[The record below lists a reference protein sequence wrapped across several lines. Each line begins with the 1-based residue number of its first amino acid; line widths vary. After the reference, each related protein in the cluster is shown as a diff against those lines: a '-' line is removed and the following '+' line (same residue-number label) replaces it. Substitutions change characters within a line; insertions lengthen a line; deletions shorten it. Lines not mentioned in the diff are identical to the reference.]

1 VPPGHAYRLLQRPPQ
16 LLTLCRQHGWDNRTD
31 ANGICMAS
39 TDERTLMLDDESD
52 YDIRCQQLRQ
62 DNTALLGDFSR
73 WLKKAGLGAA
83 TIRTHCT
90 NLDFYL
96 NHFLLYA
103 DTLTPADGVCYVG
116 EFLGDWFIHK
126 AMWSNKTTVKANAAS
141 LKKFYAFMAEREL
154 IKPEEFASLKQ
165 QIKDKLPD
173 WLGAVERYNDP
184 DVDFEDVW
192 PI

>member
-1 VPPGHAYRLLQRPPQ
+1 
-16 LLTLCRQHGWDNRTD
+16 
-31 ANGICMAS
+31 MAS
-39 TDERTLMLDDESD
+39 THGGWLMLDEDSD
-52 YDIRCQQLRQ
+52 YEIKCQQIRKE
-62 DNTALLGDFSR
+62 NAALLGEFSR
-73 WLKKAGLGAA
+73 WLEEAGLAAA
-83 TIRTHCT
+83 TARSHRS

-103 DTLTPADGVCYVG
+103 DTLTPAEGVCYVG

-126 AMWSNKTTVKANAAS
+126 AMWSNKTTVKSNAAS

-165 QIKDKLPD
+165 QIKEELPD

-184 DVDFEDVW
+184 DVDLLEDGW

>member
-1 VPPGHAYRLLQRPPQ
+1 MA
-16 LLTLCRQHGWDNRTD
+16 D
-31 ANGICMAS
+31 ATGIGQAS
-39 TDERTLMLDDESD
+39 TDERNLMLDDESE
-52 YDIRCQQLRQ
+52 YDKRCQQIRQ
-62 DNTALLGDFSR
+62 ENAALLGEFGH

-83 TIRTHCT
+83 TIRSHCT

-103 DTLTPADGVCYVG
+103 DTLTPADGVSCVG

-126 AMWSNKTTVKANAAS
+126 AMWSNKTTVKANATS
-141 LKKFYAFMAEREL
+141 LKKFYGFMAERGL

-165 QIKDKLPD
+165 QIKDELPD

-184 DVDFEDVW
+184 DADLLEDGW

>member
-1 VPPGHAYRLLQRPPQ
+1 
-16 LLTLCRQHGWDNRTD
+16 
-31 ANGICMAS
+31 
-39 TDERTLMLDDESD
+39 MLDDDSD
-52 YDIRCQQLRQ
+52 YQIKCQQIRKE
-62 DNTALLGDFSR
+62 NAALLGEFSR
-73 WLKKAGLGAA
+73 WLEEAGLAAA
-83 TIRTHCT
+83 TARSHRS

-96 NHFLLYA
+96 NNFLLYA
-103 DTLTPADGVCYVG
+103 DTLTPAEGVCYVG

-154 IKPEEFASLKQ
+154 IKPDEFASLKQ
-165 QIKDKLPD
+165 QIKDELPD

-184 DVDFEDVW
+184 DVDLLEDGW

>member
-1 VPPGHAYRLLQRPPQ
+1 LQAVAT
-16 LLTLCRQHGWDNRTD
+16 LTSAAD
-31 ANGICMAS
+31 AMPAIWAES
-39 TDERTLMLDDESD
+39 RADEHSLMLDEDSE
-52 YDIRCQQLRQ
+52 YEIRCQQIRQ
-62 DNTALLGDFSR
+62 ENAALLGEFSH

-83 TIRTHCT
+83 TIRSHCS

-96 NHFLLYA
+96 NHFLLYS
-103 DTLTPADGVCYVG
+103 DILMPADGVSYVG

-141 LKKFYAFMAEREL
+141 IKKFYAFMAEREL

-165 QIKDKLPD
+165 QIKDELPD
-173 WLGAVERYNDP
+173 WLDAVERYNNP
-184 DVDFEDVW
+184 EVDLEDAW

>member
-1 VPPGHAYRLLQRPPQ
+1 M
-16 LLTLCRQHGWDNRTD
+16 T
-31 ANGICMAS
+31 S
-39 TDERTLMLDDESD
+39 TDERNLMLDDDSD

-62 DNTALLGDFSR
+62 ENAALLGDFSR
-73 WLKKAGLGAA
+73 WLKNAGLGAA
-83 TIRTHCT
+83 TIRSHCAK
-90 NLDFYL
+90 LDFYL

-103 DTLTPADGVCYVG
+103 DTLTPAEGVCYVG

-165 QIKDKLPD
+165 QIKDELPD

-184 DVDFEDVW
+184 DDDLEDVW
-192 PI
+192 PAG

>member
-1 VPPGHAYRLLQRPPQ
+1 M
-16 LLTLCRQHGWDNRTD
+16 T
-31 ANGICMAS
+31 S
-39 TDERTLMLDDESD
+39 TEERNLMLDDESD

-62 DNTALLGDFSR
+62 ENAALLGDFSR
-73 WLKKAGLGAA
+73 WLKNAGLGAA
-83 TIRTHCT
+83 TIRSHCA

-103 DTLTPADGVCYVG
+103 DTLTAAEGVGYVG

-154 IKPEEFASLKQ
+154 IKPEEFASLKH
-165 QIKDKLPD
+165 QIKDELPD

-184 DVDFEDVW
+184 NVDLPEDGW

>member
-1 VPPGHAYRLLQRPPQ
+1 
-16 LLTLCRQHGWDNRTD
+16 
-31 ANGICMAS
+31 MAS
-39 TDERTLMLDDESD
+39 TDERTLMLDDDSED
-52 YDIRCQQLRQ
+52 DLRRKQIRQ
-62 DNTALLGDFSR
+62 DNAALLADFSR
-73 WLKKAGLGAA
+73 WLKKACLGAA
-83 TIRTHCT
+83 TVRSHGT

-103 DTLTPADGVCYVG
+103 DTLTPADGVGYIG

-141 LKKFYAFMAEREL
+141 LKKFYAFMAERKL
-154 IKPEEFASLKQ
+154 VKPEEFASLKQ
-165 QIKDKLPD
+165 QIKEELPD
-173 WLGAVERYNDP
+173 WLVAVERYNDP